1 MLVFIESLFMYN
13 IQRLV
18 KLNLNLFFFVFF
30 QARWEAG
37 RETFVWAHVKPE
49 CRETARAF
57 RKTEKTNL
65 RCLTGLDGHLKIL
78 FININR
84 SV

>member
-30 QARWEAG
+30 QAR
-37 RETFVWAHVKPE
+37 
-49 CRETARAF
+49 
-57 RKTEKTNL
+57 
-65 RCLTGLDGHLKIL
+65 
-78 FININR
+78 
-84 SV
+84 